1 MTKLWSKKT
10 VIYALIFGAV
20 SGFILAFGLSVF
32 IPKFFPETAG
42 TLVCA
47 GKIEYVFFKQTYF
60 CNLPSGESF
69 ALGDAMFW
77 AVLKI
82 SAIPAI
88 ALGLLG
94 ALAFVK
100 AVEFLW
106 TRRSAAGF
114 E

>member
-1 MTKLWSKKT
+1 MTRLWSRKT
-10 VIYALIFGAV
+10 ILYALVFGAV

-47 GKIEYVFFKQTYF
+47 GKIEYVFFKQMYF
-60 CNLPSGESF
+60 CNLPNGESV
-69 ALGDAMFW
+69 ALGDQMFW

-82 SAIPAI
+82 STIPAI

-94 ALAFVK
+94 TLAFVK
-100 AVEFLW
+100 LVEFIW
-106 TRRSAAGF
+106 TRRAAAGF